1 MWSRFDNTQQELSKS
16 VSQNKELQREM
27 ERLQS
32 EVTRLKTQ
40 QLKASK
46 DGEKFKQERD
56 SVISEYRLIMSER
69 DQVIKEVDRLQ
80 TGLEMAEAKL
90 KNTSSQKRVAN
101 EELEALRQVRI
112 LTEKRDLKYHFFL
125 STRVLLFWKELASAL
140 VDRDHA
146 ICDKNEL
153 LEKYCHEVKDKAEAQ
168 KELSQACKDIEMV
181 REERD
186 VARKERTEAIIQRD
200 QLLREYYQAR
210 QVARQTG
217 DLSLQ
222 LEGLIYFPD
231 YNPLQPIS

>member
-1 MWSRFDNTQQELSKS
+1 M
-16 VSQNKELQREM
+16 
-27 ERLQS
+27 
-32 EVTRLKTQ
+32 
-40 QLKASK
+40 
-46 DGEKFKQERD
+46 
-56 SVISEYRLIMSER
+56 
-69 DQVIKEVDRLQ
+69 
-80 TGLEMAEAKL
+80 
-90 KNTSSQKRVAN
+90 
-101 EELEALRQVRI
+101 
-112 LTEKRDLKYHFFL
+112 
-125 STRVLLFWKELASAL
+125 KELASAL
-140 VDRDHA
+140 VDRDRA

-210 QVARQTG
+210 QVARLTG

-222 LEGLIYFPD
+222 VEGLIYFPD